1 MGYTN
6 SPLVVYT
13 KLSPNHSG
21 KRTHAI
27 DRISPHCVVGQLT
40 AESLGNI
47 FAKSSREASSNYG
60 IDKDGRVGMYVEEKN
75 RSWCTSSNSNDQR
88 AVTIEC
94 ASDTKH
100 PYWMNDKVYNRLIDL
115 CADICH
121 RNGKNKL
128 IWFGDK
134 NKSLN
139 YEPKSNE
146 MVITVHRWFANKSC
160 VPTNSE
166 VLTKEGWVRIGDIK
180 IGDEIA
186 CADIDNLRI
195 TFEEV
200 YDKVPVKQQDTYTN
214 NGLTATKDHRMVYC
228 THASDF
234 WRIEDYKHLLSSGN
248 LIYIPLAGYAKN
260 DGLNI
265 TDDMLRFYIAV
276 QADGHYMYEK
286 RKNGEKS
293 YHGLEFHL
301 KKERKIER
309 IKEILDSCGF
319 DWVENKKSDGSVSIR
334 IYNDSDVNI
343 VRDICEKFL
352 ENKHFTWKC
361 LELSEHQAK
370 VFLEE
375 ILLWDGCINA
385 DMYTSKDKI
394 NIDIVS
400 ALASINGVGSKV
412 TGDNITFRDV
422 PYMTLGKDDAST
434 KRNSKQH
441 GTAKTEVTCVSVKTG
456 IFLMRQNGKT
466 FIVGNCP
473 GDWLYNRLGD
483 VAKEVNKR
491 LSDNDAKAD
500 SNTKA
505 ELNGET
511 IDEAIANG
519 NVEAKPALHGETNS
533 IGEVESSPSIRTLEN
548 DEIIWNFF
556 KAKGLNDYAI
566 AGLMGNLKAESN
578 LRPDNL
584 QNSFEGRLGSD
595 SAYVKKVDNGT
606 YSKSKFANDHAGFGL
621 AQWTWYTRKEA
632 LYDYAKK
639 RGTSISD
646 LNMQLEYLWIE
657 LQRYTK
663 TMSVL
668 RNAKSIYE
676 ASTIVLTD
684 FEKPAN
690 QGNAVRN
697 KRAEFGKELYNK
709 FAKANV
715 GTIEPSLTQRYR
727 VQCGAFGVKANA
739 DKLANRLKKAGY
751 AVTVKQIDALYKV
764 AIYGIKSKEEANALA
779 SKIVRSK
786 LSKATV
792 LEDN

>member
-6 SPLVVYT
+6 SSLVVYT

-21 KRTHAI
+21 KRTHVI
-27 DRISPHCVVGQLT
+27 DRISPHCVVGQVT
-40 AESLGNI
+40 AESLGAI
-47 FAKSSREASSNYG
+47 FASPNKEASSNYG

-94 ASDTKH
+94 ASNTYH
-100 PYWMNDKVYNRLIDL
+100 PYWMNDKVYNKLIDL
-115 CADICH
+115 CVDICQ
-121 RNGKNKL
+121 RNGKDKL
-128 IWFGDK
+128 IWFGNK
-134 NKSLN
+134 EKSLS

-146 MVITVHRWFANKSC
+146 MIITVHRWFANKAC

-166 VLTKEGWVRIGDIK
+166 VLTKEGWVRIGDIE

-200 YDKVPVKQQDTYTN
+200 YDKVPIRQQDTYTN
-214 NGLTATKDHRMVYC
+214 NGLTATKDHRMVYR
-228 THASDF
+228 TQYGAY
-234 WRIEDYKHLLSSGN
+234 WKIEDYKHLLTERQG
-248 LIYIPLAGYAKN
+248 IYIPLAGYINN

-276 QADGHYMYEK
+276 QADGHYMYDK
-286 RKNGEKS
+286 RVNGEKS
-293 YHGLEFHL
+293 YYGLEFHL
-301 KKERKIER
+301 KKERKVER

-343 VRDICEKFL
+343 VNDVCEKFL

-370 VFLEE
+370 VFLDE
-375 ILLWDGCINA
+375 ILLWDGCAVANK
-385 DMYTSKDKI
+385 YSSKDKI

-400 ALASINGVGSKV
+400 ALAAINGVGSRV
-412 TGDNITFRDV
+412 AGSDITFRES
-422 PYMTLGKDDAST
+422 PYMTLGTEESST
-434 KRNSKQH
+434 KRNNKQH
-441 GTAKTEVTCVSVKTG
+441 RSAKTEVTCVSVKTG

-473 GDWLYNRLGD
+473 GDWLYSRLGD
-483 VAKEVNKR
+483 VADEVTKKLSSEKPQKAEAKVETPKSVSNSVSAKE
-491 LSDNDAKAD
+491 NDA
-500 SNTKA
+500 
-505 ELNGET
+505 T
-511 IDEAIANG
+511 IWD
-519 NVEAKPALHGETNS
+519 
-533 IGEVESSPSIRTLEN
+533 
-548 DEIIWNFF
+548 FF
-556 KAKGLNDYAI
+556 KSKGLNDFAV

-584 QNSFEGRLGSD
+584 QNNFEGRLGSD
-595 SAYVKKVDNGT
+595 AEYVKKIDSGR
-606 YSKSKFANDHAGFGL
+606 YSKISFANDHAGFGL
-621 AQWTWYTRKEA
+621 AQWTWHTRKEA
-632 LYDYAKK
+632 LYDYAKSQGK
-639 RGTSISD
+639 SIAD
-646 LNMQLEYLWIE
+646 LVMQLEFLWKE
-657 LQRYTK
+657 LQNYTK

-668 RNAKSIYE
+668 RNAKSVYE

-690 QGNAVRN
+690 QGSSVKNA
-697 KRAEFGKELYNK
+697 RASFGNAFYDK
-709 FAKANV
+709 FADKTVKVEAPKKEDTTV
-715 GTIEPSLTQRYR
+715 YK

-739 DKLANRLKKAGY
+739 DRLAGKLKKAGFG
-751 AVTVKQIDALYKV
+751 VCVKQIDTLYKV
-764 AIYGIKSKEEANALA
+764 AVYGIDSREKANSIAA
-779 SKIVRSK
+779 DIVNSKI
-786 LSKATV
+786 SKATV
-792 LEDN
+792 LEDD

>member
-47 FAKSSREASSNYG
+47 FANSSREASSNYG

-115 CADICH
+115 CTDICH
-121 RNGKNKL
+121 RNGKDKL
-128 IWFGDK
+128 IWFDDK

-166 VLTKEGWVRIGDIK
+166 VLTKEGWVRIGDIE

-214 NGLTATKDHRMVYC
+214 NGLTATMDHRMVYR
-228 THASDF
+228 TQYGNY
-234 WRIEDYKHLLSSGN
+234 WKIEDYKHLLADRQG
-248 LIYIPLAGYAKN
+248 IYIPLAGYINN

-265 TDDMLRFYIAV
+265 TDDMLRFYVAV

-286 RKNGEKS
+286 LANGNKS
-293 YHGLEFHL
+293 YYGLEFHL

-309 IKEILDSCGF
+309 IREILDSCGF

-334 IYNDSDVNI
+334 IYNNSDVNI
-343 VRDICEKFL
+343 VNDICEKFL

-361 LELSEHQAK
+361 LELSEYQAK
-370 VFLEE
+370 LFLDEL
-375 ILLWDGCINA
+375 LLWDGCVAANK
-385 DMYTSKDKI
+385 YSSRDKI

-400 ALASINGVGSKV
+400 ALASINGVGSRV
-412 TGDNITFRDV
+412 TGSDITFRES
-422 PYMTLGKDDAST
+422 PYMTLGMGESST

-473 GDWLYNRLGD
+473 GDWLYARLGK
-483 VAKEVNKR
+483 VADEVTKRLNSSDSKEDTDTKSEVNGEPYPTSTGEPAVTGSTFVNPK
-491 LSDNDAKAD
+491 DNDA
-500 SNTKA
+500 
-505 ELNGET
+505 
-511 IDEAIANG
+511 
-519 NVEAKPALHGETNS
+519 
-533 IGEVESSPSIRTLEN
+533 
-548 DEIIWNFF
+548 IIWNFF
-556 KAKGLNDYAI
+556 KAKGFNDFAV

-595 SAYVKKVDNGT
+595 AEYVKKIDSGR
-606 YSKSKFANDHAGFGL
+606 YSKISFASDHAGFGL
-621 AQWTWYTRKEA
+621 AQWTWHTRKEA

-639 RGTSISD
+639 KGTSIAD

-663 TMSVL
+663 TMNVL
-668 RNAKSIYE
+668 RNAKSVYE

-690 QGNAVRN
+690 QGNSVRN
-697 KRAEFGKELYNK
+697 QRAQFGNEFYNK
-709 FAKANV
+709 FAKVALVDN
-715 GTIEPSLTQRYR
+715 PSSELSKLYK

-739 DKLANRLKKAGY
+739 DKLANRLKKAGFDVY
-751 AVTVKQIDALYKV
+751 VRQIDTLYKV
-764 AIYGIKSKEEANALA
+764 AVYGIESKKEADALA
-779 SKIVRSK
+779 SKIVNSK
-786 LSKATV
+786 ISKATV

>member
-1 MGYTN
+1 MEYTN

-160 VPTNSE
+160 
-166 VLTKEGWVRIGDIK
+166 
-180 IGDEIA
+180 
-186 CADIDNLRI
+186 
-195 TFEEV
+195 
-200 YDKVPVKQQDTYTN
+200 
-214 NGLTATKDHRMVYC
+214 
-228 THASDF
+228 
-234 WRIEDYKHLLSSGN
+234 
-248 LIYIPLAGYAKN
+248 
-260 DGLNI
+260 
-265 TDDMLRFYIAV
+265 
-276 QADGHYMYEK
+276 
-286 RKNGEKS
+286 
-293 YHGLEFHL
+293 
-301 KKERKIER
+301 
-309 IKEILDSCGF
+309 
-319 DWVENKKSDGSVSIR
+319 
-334 IYNDSDVNI
+334 
-343 VRDICEKFL
+343 
-352 ENKHFTWKC
+352 
-361 LELSEHQAK
+361 
-370 VFLEE
+370 
-375 ILLWDGCINA
+375 
-385 DMYTSKDKI
+385 
-394 NIDIVS
+394 
-400 ALASINGVGSKV
+400 
-412 TGDNITFRDV
+412 
-422 PYMTLGKDDAST
+422 
-434 KRNSKQH
+434 
-441 GTAKTEVTCVSVKTG
+441 
-456 IFLMRQNGKT
+456 
-466 FIVGNCP
+466 P

-491 LSDNDAKAD
+491 LSDNDANVD

-533 IGEVESSPSIRTLEN
+533 IGEVESSPSIRKLEN

-556 KAKGLNDYAI
+556 KARGLNDYAI

-606 YSKSKFANDHAGFGL
+606 YSKSRFANDHAGFGL
-621 AQWTWYTRKEA
+621 AQWTWHTRKEA

-639 RGTSISD
+639 KGASIAD
-646 LNMQLEYLWIE
+646 MNMQLEYLWIE

-690 QGNAVRN
+690 QGSAVRN
-697 KRAEFGKELYNK
+697 KRAEFGKEFYNK
-709 FAKANV
+709 FAKANI
-715 GTIEPSLTQRYR
+715 GTIESSPTQKYR

-751 AVTVKQIDALYKV
+751 AVTVKQIDGLYKV
-764 AIYGIKSKEEANALA
+764 AIYGIESKKEADALA

-792 LEDN
+792 LGDD